1 MSTKLKKVLLVL
13 LAAVLLVGVSQMQRA
28 MNRDR
33 ERLGITRV
41 EPLKNAPPVLAFTTV
56 ALGGFRGLIS
66 NALWMRATDL
76 QDEDKFFEM
85 AQLADWITK
94 LEPTYVQVWLVQA
107 WNMAYNIS
115 VKFKDWPDR
124 WRWVKRGFEL
134 LRDDGLAYNPNEMLI
149 YRELGWIFQHK
160 MGQNLDDA
168 HMYYKQQWANE
179 MAAVFA
185 KTKPN
190 LDELIN
196 PQTDDQ
202 KSRAKLLVEKYKL
215 DPAFMKEIDEK
226 YGPLEWRLPE
236 SHAIYWGAKGLEAA
250 RKNPTKVKKDDL
262 ITLRRLIYQSMLMS
276 FQRGTLVE
284 NPFAQAFEFIPNLEI
299 IPKVSFAYEQA
310 AEEDKENHDHI
321 LRAHRNFL
329 RDAVYFLYEANRLKE
344 SEYWYKYLAVKYPD
358 KPVLDDPKSL
368 PATVSFEEYAIKKV
382 QEDVRE
388 TDPKRVTSAIIG
400 MIQHAYNELILGQ
413 DQRYAGYM
421 LLARKVRDTYQS
433 QIPESRKEPLDL
445 PPFAELVRVAR
456 DQMLDVENP
465 RLPYEARAVLRSKL
479 GMEKEPSGPSAPT
492 GGTNAVP
499 RGTGPLA
506 AGTNSVP
513 GTKPIT
519 KSLP

>member
-1 MSTKLKKVLLVL
+1 MSGKLKKVLLLL
-13 LAAVLLVGVSQMQRA
+13 LAGLLLVGVSRVQKE
-28 MNRDR
+28 MNQDR

-134 LRDDGLAYNPNEMLI
+134 LRDDGLTYNPNELLI

-168 HMYYKQQWANE
+168 HLYYKQQWANE
-179 MAAVFA
+179 MAVVFA
-185 KTKPN
+185 KKKPN
-190 LDELIN
+190 LDELIA

-202 KSRAKLLVEKYKL
+202 TNRAKLLAEKYKM
-215 DPAFMKEIDEK
+215 DPKFMKEVDEK

-236 SHAIYWGAKGLEAA
+236 AHAIYWGARGLEVAH
-250 RKNPTKVKKDDL
+250 KNPTKVKQEDF
-262 ITLRRLIYQSMLMS
+262 ITLRRLIYQSMLVS
-276 FQRGTLVE
+276 FQRGQLVE
-284 NPFAQAFEFIPNLEI
+284 NPYARSFEFVPNLDI
-299 IPKVSFAYEQA
+299 IPKVSLAYEQA
-310 AEEDKENHDHI
+310 AEEDKNNHDHI
-321 LRAHRNFL
+321 LTAHRNFL

-344 SEYWYKYLAVKYPD
+344 SDYWFKYLTAKYPN

-368 PATVSFEEYAIKKV
+368 PATLTYEKYAIQKV

-388 TDPKRVTSAIIG
+388 TDPKRITSAIIG
-400 MIQHAYNELILGQ
+400 MVQHAYTELILGQ
-413 DQRYAGYM
+413 DERYTGYM
-421 LLARKVRDTYQS
+421 LLAKKTRDTYES
-433 QIPESRKEPLDL
+433 QIPKSREGPIGL
-445 PPFAELVRVAR
+445 PPFEDLVRIAR

-465 RLPYEARAVLRSKL
+465 RLPLEARAVLRSKL
-479 GMEKEPSGPSAPT
+479 GMVKEPAAPP
-492 GGTNAVP
+492 GSTNAVP
-499 RGTGPLA
+499 GRASAAVGT
-506 AGTNSVP
+506 TNAIQQAK
-513 GTKPIT
+513 TTT
-519 KSLP
+519 KSE